1 MASFDVGVLVARC
14 ECEGLDDED
23 QARRGHAGAVF
34 CRSTPGD
41 ARPRRVCGSGGPPP
55 GTRPEREELDI
66 AVACAKDVTGEY
78 GQPIRPDLAVRFLP
92 LVAVQRPEA
101 YDAWALRWL
110 ARWSTESAGATID
123 VAAQIAA
130 ALADLP
136 AEPSALNTLRQATP
150 TA

>member
-1 MASFDVGVLVARC
+1 MTRIKPGEVTQAQAFAAQPPEILDVVGS
-14 ECEGLDDED
+14 
-23 QARRGHAGAVF
+23 RGAAALHLERAL
-34 CRSTPGD
+34 
-41 ARPRRVCGSGGPPP
+41 
-55 GTRPEREELDI
+55 EREELDI

-78 GQPIRPDLAVRFLP
+78 GQPIRLDLAVRFLP

-123 VAAQIAA
+123 GAAQVAA

-150 TA
+150 TT

>member
-1 MASFDVGVLVARC
+1 MTRIKPGEVTQAQSFAAQPPEMLDVVGS
-14 ECEGLDDED
+14 
-23 QARRGHAGAVF
+23 AGAAALHLE
-34 CRSTPGD
+34 R
-41 ARPRRVCGSGGPPP
+41 AL
-55 GTRPEREELDI
+55 EREELDI

-78 GQPIRPDLAVRFLP
+78 GQPIRLDLAVRFLP

-123 VAAQIAA
+123 VAAQVAA